1 LKKPIQILFILL
13 TPLFLFSQNDN
24 SKKLTFSG
32 DFRFRAEQDWNSL
45 KSDGSYRND
54 RTRLR
59 YRARFGIGYQYSDWI
74 SIGMRLR
81 TGNPKKQQDPQLT
94 VGDGY
99 NEFGTLPI
107 SFEKIYAAF
116 HHKWFSGWVGK
127 NTFPFEKQHELF
139 WSDNVFPEGISLS
152 GKFAFKNNFMQSLNI
167 NTGHFILKTN
177 GTSLD
182 SDGYLQGFQIITSHL
197 DNKIK
202 FLPSFYN
209 FKNIPNIPD
218 GNETFTM
225 NYAILH
231 LGTMLEIN
239 KKSKISAG
247 FDFYQNIENYNN
259 VTNIPQEFKN
269 QKNGFVTNISFG
281 TLAKKGDWKFK
292 LTHTYLEKYAAV
304 DFFAQN
310 DWARWDYSS
319 QGSPDGRLTNF
330 KGFEIMAGYSLGKK
344 MNLKI
349 RCFKVGQIKTLSAVK
364 ENGNRVRIDFNI
376 GF

>member
-1 LKKPIQILFILL
+1 MKKTIHFLFILL
-13 TPLFLFSQNDN
+13 TPFFLFSQNDN
-24 SKKLTFSG
+24 SKKLSFSG
-32 DFRFRAEQDWNSL
+32 DFRFRVEQDWNSL

-59 YRARFGIGYQYSDWI
+59 YRARFGIAYKYSEWI

-99 NEFGTLPI
+99 NEFGALPI

-116 HHKWFSGWVGK
+116 NHKWFSGWVGK

-152 GKFAFKNNFMQSLNI
+152 GNFALKNNFIQSLKI
-167 NTGHFILKTN
+167 KTGHFIMKTN
-177 GTSLD
+177 GTSLA

-225 NYAILH
+225 NYSIIH
-231 LGTMLEIN
+231 MGTMVEISE
-239 KKSKISAG
+239 KSKISAG
-247 FDFYQNIENYNN
+247 FDFYQNIENYNK
-259 VTNIPQEFKN
+259 VTNISQEFKN

-281 TLAKKGDWKFK
+281 KLAKKGDWKFK

-304 DFFAQN
+304 DFFTQN

-349 RCFKVGQIKTLSAVK
+349 RCFKVDQIKTLSAVK
-364 ENGNRVRIDFNI
+364 ENGNRIRIDFNI

>member
-1 LKKPIQILFILL
+1 MKKTIYFLFILL
-13 TPLFLFSQNDN
+13 SPIFIFSQNKN
-24 SKKLTFSG
+24 TKKLSFSG
-32 DFRFRAEQDWNSL
+32 DFRFRAEQDWDSQ
-45 KSDGSYRND
+45 KSDGIYRND

-59 YRARFGIGYQYSDWI
+59 YRARFGVAYKYSDWI
-74 SIGMRLR
+74 SLGIRLR

-94 VGDGY
+94 VGDGF

-107 SFEKIYAAF
+107 SFEKIYAEF
-116 HHKWFSGWVGK
+116 NYEWFSGWLGK

-152 GKFAFKNNFMQSLNI
+152 GKFAFNNNIIQSLKI
-167 NTGHFILKTN
+167 NTGHFIMRTN

-182 SDGYLQGFQIITSHL
+182 SDGYFQGFQIVTTHL
-197 DNKIK
+197 DKI
-202 FLPSFYN
+202 LLLNPSFYN

-225 NYAILH
+225 NYAIVH
-231 LGTMLEIN
+231 LGTKVQIN
-239 KKSKISAG
+239 KNSNISVG
-247 FDFYQNIENYNN
+247 FDFYQNIEDYNN
-259 VTNIPQEFKN
+259 INTISQEYKN
-269 QKNGFVTNISFG
+269 QKNGFVANISVG
-281 TLAKKGDWKFK
+281 KLAKKGDWTFK

-330 KGFEIMAGYSLGKK
+330 KGFELMAGYSLGKK

-349 RCFKVGQIKTLSAVK
+349 RCFKVDQIKSLTTVK
-364 ENGNRVRIDFNI
+364 ENGNRIRIDFNI

>member
-1 LKKPIQILFILL
+1 MKQTIHILFILL
-13 TPLFLFSQNDN
+13 TQLFLFSQNDN
-24 SKKLTFSG
+24 SKKLSFSG

-59 YRARFGIGYQYSDWI
+59 YRARFGIAYKYSDWI

-99 NEFGTLPI
+99 NEFGALPI

-116 HHKWFSGWVGK
+116 NHKWFSGWVGK

-152 GKFAFKNNFMQSLNI
+152 GQFAFKNNFIQSLNI
-167 NTGHFILKTN
+167 NIGHFIMKTN
-177 GTSLD
+177 GMSLA
-182 SDGYLQGFQIITSHL
+182 SDGYFQGFQLVTSHL

-218 GNETFTM
+218 GNETFTI

-231 LGTMLEIN
+231 FGTMIEIS
-239 KKSKISAG
+239 KKSEISAG
-247 FDFYQNIENYNN
+247 FDFYQNIEDYNN
-259 VTNIPQEFKN
+259 LTNITQEFKN

-281 TLAKKGDWKFK
+281 KLTKKGDWKFK

-349 RCFKVGQIKTLSAVK
+349 RCFKVDQIKELSAAK